1 MTNVNKITVFNP
13 QATANKKS
21 KQASKLK
28 KVVGVAKPMI
38 SFAVNTEKMFRA
50 ADKANLLHG
59 KSVCHMPSE
68 GIDGHSGMFRVTQF
82 AAGYF
87 LYRGAKKSKLKAKQ
101 LSDTGGIKR
110 ADTDLSYS
118 KTYMAAAVPR
128 GFKDFLSFWNFV
140 APKTATLTYTPVT
153 TAAAVKG
160 LTLGSA
166 LAIGN
171 LGAVTVFT
179 GALLVKSGIEL
190 HRANLCSKFIE
201 AVNTQKEN
209 SIEKYLD
216 EFENSQAGLEKLKR
230 RIGSQAVESLK
241 DKGYLVEIDN
251 GSIFSV
257 EALYNGDE
265 VTLCKEV
272 KEILLEGAKKTAKTH
287 NQKAITTGLF
297 GIGVLIILTGMFLA
311 FFSTPV
317 PILGFVGSVLVWCAA
332 AYGLKNLCQ
341 KHSLGTKIKRLITK
355 DLPNAIS
362 SLSIAA
368 SKIFA
373 NNYSIITPYIPIIET
388 AERSSEKRNNTQ
400 TVEVNRTHQ
409 ANELSY
415 DHLMDID
422 DESYQFFAKPG
433 YLDQDTD
440 DMDSFNE
447 DAFWNHYTS

>member
-13 QATANKKS
+13 QATANKES
-21 KQASKLK
+21 KQPSKLK

-140 APKTATLTYTPVT
+140 APKSATLTYTPVT

-201 AVNTQKEN
+201 AVNTKKGD
-209 SIEKYLD
+209 SLEKYLG

-230 RIGSQAVESLK
+230 RIGSQAVQSLR
-241 DKGYLVEIDN
+241 DKGYLAEINN
-251 GSIFSV
+251 GSIFAS
-257 EALYNGDE
+257 EAFDYNGDE

-297 GIGVLIILTGMFLA
+297 GIGVLIILVGMFLA

-341 KHSLGTKIKRLITK
+341 KHSLGSKIKRLITK

-373 NNYSIITPYIPIIET
+373 NNYSIITPYFPIIET
-388 AERSSEKRNNTQ
+388 AKRSSDKRNNTP
-400 TVEVNRTHQ
+400 TNEVRHTRQ
-409 ANELSY
+409 AHELNY
-415 DHLMDID
+415 DHLMDV
-422 DESYQFFAKPG
+422 DEGSHQFFAEPG
-433 YLDQDTD
+433 YLDQDPD
-440 DMDSFNE
+440 DMNP
-447 DAFWNHYTS
+447 FWSHYTS